1 MFKSL
6 PFGAGFFISGGGMLD
21 FDRWLNTP
29 VARTFGRVANVR
41 HQSGKISQIDE
52 FDYRQ
57 NAHSDDLGG
66 DAEVQFFKYTGEFRA
81 GVVPVR
87 QGDFID
93 VAGLTFT
100 VDTVDPDDTGWVRVG
115 LMKGEVRN
123 V

>member
-1 MFKSL
+1 
-6 PFGAGFFISGGGMLD
+6 MLD
-21 FDRWLNTP
+21 FDRWLNAP

-41 HQSGKISQIDE
+41 HQSGQTSQIDE

-66 DAEVQFFKYTGEFRA
+66 DAEVQFFEYTGEFRA

>member
-6 PFGAGFFISGGGMLD
+6 PFGAGFFIAGGIMLD
-21 FDRWLNTP
+21 FDRWLNAP

-41 HQSGKISQIDE
+41 HQSGQTSQINE

-66 DAEVQFFKYTGEFRA
+66 DADVQFFEYSGEFRA
-81 GVVPVR
+81 GNGAVR
-87 QGDFID
+87 HGDFID
-93 VAGLTFT
+93 VAGMTFT
-100 VDTVDPDDTGWVRVG
+100 VVSVDPDDTGWVKVE
-115 LMKGEVRN
+115 LQKGEVRN